1 VRRLCV
7 DTQWLS
13 RWFAAAVAVGAVVLV
28 GTPDVWAY
36 AHHASKVRFVEHS
49 PQTFETARRER
60 KPVFLLISA
69 VWCYWCK
76 YFDQHVLRDDEIARF
91 LNRRYLSVFVDHDRR
106 LDIARRYARGLPTI
120 VLFDLD
126 GGVRQSFAGVL
137 TKEDF
142 LSVLK
147 RVESDIRT
155 ERAPRA
161 PPARPMVASGPVPV
175 TLETYEQLRRGL
187 LTLLDERL
195 DTTHGGF
202 GTGDKHPHA
211 RLLAYLLEQ
220 HAAGGDRRYLAAVV
234 RSLDAILGGIHD
246 RVEGGF
252 FRYAEGR
259 EWSRPHYEKLVHL
272 NASLAAVFGEAHRL
286 TGNPRYKDAAE
297 STLAYLLRTFHDARA
312 GGFYGSQTADPA
324 YYQLALADRRAT
336 RGPPVNR
343 DKVTAWNAEATLAFI
358 SLGQSSGRKDVV
370 DVALR
375 TLAFMRRSVVTEKG
389 VFHIHEYRTGRGQ
402 LLGEVEPNA
411 WAALAF
417 LDGYRVSRVEAYR
430 EAAERILGYVMAERF
445 DAARGVFAEQGDSRH
460 SLYADGLMAE
470 ALVRA
475 HGLTGRAEYLEA
487 ARKTL
492 AALGSVA
499 HALLVDDD
507 DPATMARV
515 ADAVFYLR
523 AYGQL
528 VKTP

>member
-1 VRRLCV
+1 MKRLCV
-7 DTQWLS
+7 DAQWLS
-13 RWFAAAVAVGAVVLV
+13 RWFAALAVGAVVV
-28 GTPDVWAY
+28 SGTPDIWAY

-49 PQTFETARRER
+49 PQTFETARRDR

-91 LNRRYLSVFVDHDRR
+91 LNRQYLSVFVFVDHDRR
-106 LDIARRYARGLPTI
+106 LDVARRYARGLPMI
-120 VLFDLD
+120 VLFDPD

-155 ERAPRA
+155 ERAPPA
-161 PPARPMVASGPVPV
+161 PSARPTVASSPVPV
-175 TLETYEQLRRGL
+175 TRETYEQLRRGL
-187 LTLLDERL
+187 LTLVDERL

-220 HAAGGDRRYLAAVV
+220 HDAGGDRRSLAAVA

-259 EWSRPHYEKLVHL
+259 EWSRPHSEKLVHL

-312 GGFYGSQTADPA
+312 GGFYGSQTADPS
-324 YYQLALADRRAT
+324 YYHLALADRRAI

-343 DKVTAWNAEATLAFI
+343 DKVTAWNAETALAFL

-375 TLAFMRRSVVTEKG
+375 TLEFMRRSVVTEKG

-402 LLGEVEPNA
+402 LRGEVEPNA

-417 LDGYRVSRVEAYR
+417 LEGYRVSRVEAHR
-430 EAAERILGYVMAERF
+430 EAAERVLGYVMAERF
-445 DAARGVFAEQGDSRH
+445 DAARGVFTEQGDSRL

-475 HGLTGRAEYLEA
+475 HRLTGRAEYLEA
-487 ARKTL
+487 ARKVL

-499 HALLVDDD
+499 RALLVDGD
-507 DPATMARV
+507 
-515 ADAVFYLR
+515 DAVRSR
-523 AYGQL
+523 AEEP
-528 VKTP
+528 TRT